1 MMPVAALDTDGG
13 RALDELFNS
22 LCRCRDLCHQA
33 VDDTCDGT
41 E

>member
-13 RALDELFNS
+13 RALDELLHSF
-22 LCRCRDLCHQA
+22 CCDLRHQA
-33 VDDTCDGT
+33 MDDTCDGT